1 MWKEVENRSWQ
12 EVYERILGKDG
23 EGEGWMRE
31 VELERGK
38 RGKEE
43 KRRMNGEYM
52 NEIKM

>member
-1 MWKEVENRSWQ
+1 VENRSWQ
-12 EVYERILGKDG
+12 EIYERILGEDG

-38 RGKEE
+38 GGRKEE
-43 KRRMNGEYM
+43 RGRMNGEYM